1 MSYTRSGCLSWRYP
15 AAGFSYQPPAFR
27 GEVTAW
33 GAGLGVPGAA
43 IGVGSGSQ
51 YMLGARIA
59 ARLVE
64 KVT

>member
-1 MSYTRSGCLSWRYP
+1 MNALPEGTP
-15 AAGFSYQPPAFR
+15 AAGFSYQLPDFR
-27 GEVTAW
+27 GEATAW

-51 YMLGARIA
+51 YTPDARIA

>member
-1 MSYTRSGCLSWRYP
+1 MNALPEDTQ
-15 AAGFSYQPPAFR
+15 AAGFSYQLPAFR

-51 YMLGARIA
+51 HALDARIA
-59 ARLVE
+59 ASLVD
-64 KVT
+64 